1 MKQPLRR
8 SDQDK
13 ERAREELGRAHSAY
27 DVAHV
32 TYTRLADVQK
42 TRPELVAQQ
51 DIDVAQG
58 KDLEAS
64 AGVSAAK
71 DALAAAE
78 QASIAS
84 KASLDK
90 DKAMFAYARMT
101 APFDGVVTQIN
112 AYTGALLPAGTG
124 SGRGESAL
132 CRLSQN
138 DVLRLVIPV
147 PERAVP
153 DIHIGQDVTVDV
165 SALKRTFTGKMVRF
179 SGQIDPATRTMHT
192 EVTVPN
198 ANYQLVPGM
207 YASVRLPLHSAQHV
221 LALPVQAVQSAGEG
235 QGWVLVVDASNRLE
249 KLEVAVGLQTAS
261 RSRDYLWPR
270 RKPLGRLRR
279 VGPIQSRPARQAQIV
294 APSDLDSKIGIRSTM
309 PSFSLRHPY
318 FIIVICLFLCVLG
331 LTSVVQM
338 PVDMFP
344 PINIPVVLVATFY
357 GGMPPEQI
365 EADITDTF
373 ERFFTLGSGID
384 HMESRSMSGV
394 SLIKIYFQPG
404 TDANADVTQISNLAM
419 ADLRRLPQGTLPPVV
434 MKVDASSLPVCL
446 LTVSGPGLD

>member
-1 MKQPLRR
+1 MKTAATSPQAQLLCPRTCCLLLFLVAALLAGCGTSGKTKADAADAPNVAVVKVTRQNLSNELEIASEFLPFQEIDVYAKVSGYIQKLYVDWGTHVKQGQLLAILEIPELEQQLAQDEAALRR
-8 SDQDK
+8 SEQDQ
-13 ERAREELGRAHSAY
+13 ERAREELGRAQSAY

-64 AGVSAAK
+64 AGVSAGK

-138 DVLRLVIPV
+138 NVLRLVIPV

-153 DIHIGQDVTVDV
+153 DIHVGQDVTVEV
-165 SALKRTFTGKMVRF
+165 SALKRTFAGKVVRF

-221 LALPVQAVQSAGEG
+221 LALPVQAVETAGEG
-235 QGWVLVVDASNRLE
+235 KGSVFVVDGSNRLE
-249 KLEVAVGLQTAS
+249 RREVAIGLQTAS
-261 RSRDYLWPR
+261 YVEIISGLPENQLVVFGELGQYKAGQTV
-270 RKPLGRLRR
+270 KPKL
-279 VGPIQSRPARQAQIV
+279 V
-294 APSDLDSKIGIRSTM
+294 APADLDSKK
-309 PSFSLRHPY
+309 
-318 FIIVICLFLCVLG
+318 
-331 LTSVVQM
+331 
-338 PVDMFP
+338 
-344 PINIPVVLVATFY
+344 
-357 GGMPPEQI
+357 E
-365 EADITDTF
+365 
-373 ERFFTLGSGID
+373 
-384 HMESRSMSGV
+384 
-394 SLIKIYFQPG
+394 
-404 TDANADVTQISNLAM
+404 
-419 ADLRRLPQGTLPPVV
+419 
-434 MKVDASSLPVCL
+434 
-446 LTVSGPGLD
+446 